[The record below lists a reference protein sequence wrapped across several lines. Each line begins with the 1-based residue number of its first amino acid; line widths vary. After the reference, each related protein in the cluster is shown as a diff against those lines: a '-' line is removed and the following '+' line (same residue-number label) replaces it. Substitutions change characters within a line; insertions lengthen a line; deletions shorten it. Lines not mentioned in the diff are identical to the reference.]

1 MTENNNGNGKSRR
14 TFLKEVAAY
23 SGGIA
28 IAGYATGFGESLAFA
43 GKAADVSTAKW
54 AKQVGLELF
63 TVRDVMTDPKS
74 FVATLEQVAAIGY
87 KEIEPANGYAGMEP
101 KDFRAMLDRLGLSMP
116 STHSGATEGP
126 DLEKTLEGYQ
136 IMGIQYVEI
145 NAPRA
150 ARGAGGPGGGRGAGA
165 AAAAPAGGAPAARG
179 GPYGNG
185 PVREVPPVTM
195 ESVKRTAAQDNE
207 HGKIAQ
213 KFGMKI
219 LIHNH
224 TAEFSPIADNPSMKP
239 YDVLLAETDP
249 SLVAMQMDIGWASV
263 AGQDILAMFKKNPGR
278 YELWHVKDSAGIP
291 NMTPQMDQAQRMTAA
306 DIVPVGM
313 GVVDYKTIFEN
324 AELAGMKHYCVE
336 QDNANAWGDSVAAA
350 RVSYNSLVKM
360 LA

>member
-1 MTENNNGNGKSRR
+1 MTQNHNGNGKSRR

-74 FVATLEQVAAIGY
+74 YVATLEQVAAIGY
-87 KEIEPANGYAGMEP
+87 KEVEPAGGYAGLSP
-101 KDFRAMLDRLGLSMP
+101 KDFRAVLDRLGLSMP

-136 IMGIQYVEI
+136 IMGIKYVEI
-145 NAPRA
+145 SAPRA
-150 ARGAGGPGGGRGAGA
+150 PRP
-165 AAAAPAGGAPAARG
+165 AAAPAAATAPATAAPGRG

-185 PVREVPPVTM
+185 PVREVPPVTL
-195 ESVKRTAAQDNE
+195 ESVKRSAAQDNE

-224 TAEFSPIADNPSMKP
+224 TQEFAPIADSPTMRP

-249 SLVAMQMDIGWASV
+249 NLVAMQMDIGWASV

-278 YELWHVKDSAGIP
+278 YELWHVKDASGIP
-291 NMTPQMDQAQRMTAA
+291 NMTPQMDEAQRMTAA

-313 GVVDYKTIFEN
+313 GVVDYKTIFQN

>member
-1 MTENNNGNGKSRR
+1 MTENRNGKSRR
-14 TFLKEVAAY
+14 TFLKEAAAY
-23 SGGIA
+23 SGGLA
-28 IAGYATGFGESLAFA
+28 LAGYAANLGAPLAFA
-43 GKAADVSTAKW
+43 GRAADVSTAKW
-54 AKQVGLELF
+54 AKQAGLELF

-74 FVATLEQVAAIGY
+74 YVATLEQVAAIGY
-87 KEIEPANGYAGMEP
+87 KEIEPAGGYAGMEP
-101 KDFRAMLDRLGLSMP
+101 KDFRAMLDRIGLSMP
-116 STHSGATEGP
+116 STHSGAMEGP

-136 IMGIQYVEI
+136 IMGIKYVEI

-150 ARGAGGPGGGRGAGA
+150 PRSAV
-165 AAAAPAGGAPAARG
+165 AAAPAPAPAAGRG

-185 PVREVPPVTM
+185 AVREAPPVTLD
-195 ESVKRTAAQDNE
+195 SVKRTAAKDNE

-224 TAEFSPIADNPSMKP
+224 TAEFAPIADYPNMKP

-249 SLVAMQMDIGWASV
+249 NLVAMQMDIGWASV

-278 YELWHVKDSAGIP
+278 YELWHVKDSLGIP
-291 NMTPQMDQAQRMTAA
+291 HMTSQMTMAERMTAA

-336 QDNANAWGDSVAAA
+336 QDNANSWGDSVAAA
-350 RVSYNSLVKM
+350 RVSYDNLVKT